1 MNYTELFVFIV
12 YFLFMLGIGFYFF
25 AKSKDSGEKDY
36 FLGGRQMG
44 AWVSALSA
52 GASDMSAWV
61 LMGLPASVFAAGMGQ
76 TWIAIGLGIGYALSW
91 IFEAPRL
98 RRFSIRAGDS
108 ITIPQYLTN
117 RFLSKSKLMQ
127 IICAVIFLVAYT
139 IYAASSIKACGTLFH
154 TVMDIDAN
162 VAMYIAAFI
171 IIAYTFLGGFSAVCW
186 TDFFQGLLMLAALL
200 IAPIFV
206 LALMGSGEIV
216 ASGSL
221 PDGYFNFMTSWK
233 DIVSGLGW
241 GLGYFGMPHIII
253 RFMSLKSEKEL
264 RKSSVIGIS
273 WTTIILIMSVL
284 AGVAGRMFLGEME
297 DSSLVFITMV
307 RRIFPALVSGILLS
321 AILSAAMSTADSQL
335 LASASAFASDV
346 YKPVFRKN
354 ATDKEMLWA
363 GRIIVVVIAVVALLI
378 ASNPNSGTIM
388 ALVENAWGVFGAAF
402 GPVILLSLFW
412 RRFTF
417 AGAVSGIVAGAAVD
431 ILWLACLK
439 STGIY
444 EIIPGFV
451 VGLLAAVVVSF
462 LSKEPD
468 AATKALFDEASQPE
482 KV

>member
-154 TVMDIDAN
+154 TVMNIDAN

-273 WTTIILIMSVL
+273 WTLIILIMSVL

-451 VGLLAAVVVSF
+451 VGLLAAVVVSL

>member
-98 RRFSIRAGDS
+98 RRFSICAGDS

-206 LALMGSGEIV
+206 LALM
-216 ASGSL
+216 
-221 PDGYFNFMTSWK
+221 
-233 DIVSGLGW
+233 
-241 GLGYFGMPHIII
+241 
-253 RFMSLKSEKEL
+253 
-264 RKSSVIGIS
+264 
-273 WTTIILIMSVL
+273 
-284 AGVAGRMFLGEME
+284 
-297 DSSLVFITMV
+297 
-307 RRIFPALVSGILLS
+307 
-321 AILSAAMSTADSQL
+321 
-335 LASASAFASDV
+335 
-346 YKPVFRKN
+346 
-354 ATDKEMLWA
+354 
-363 GRIIVVVIAVVALLI
+363 
-378 ASNPNSGTIM
+378 
-388 ALVENAWGVFGAAF
+388 
-402 GPVILLSLFW
+402 
-412 RRFTF
+412 
-417 AGAVSGIVAGAAVD
+417 
-431 ILWLACLK
+431 
-439 STGIY
+439 
-444 EIIPGFV
+444 
-451 VGLLAAVVVSF
+451 
-462 LSKEPD
+462 
-468 AATKALFDEASQPE
+468 
-482 KV
+482 

>member
-154 TVMDIDAN
+154 TVMNIDAN

-273 WTTIILIMSVL
+273 WTLIILIMSVL

-451 VGLLAAVVVSF
+451 VGLLAAVVVSL

-468 AATKALFDEASQPE
+468 AATKALFDEAAQPE